1 MSGSEER
8 DVSGIDVKKY
18 SREEAQ
24 EIIASLDFEKLD
36 GILPAIAVDDEGRIL
51 MLAFMNKEALEK
63 TLEEGM
69 MHYWSRSK
77 KRLWLKGE
85 ESGHFQHVLGICAD
99 CDFDS
104 LLFRVKQVGNTCH
117 TGEYSCF
124 HNEISPF
131 RGGSEVL
138 SEIEGVIEERMRNPK
153 AGSYT
158 TSVLRKGIREAA
170 KKVSE
175 EAAEVALA
183 AVAEDKERTV
193 YEAADLLYHL
203 LLLLKMKGT
212 SMGDVCMELA
222 KRRQ

>member
-1 MSGSEER
+1 MSGSEEL
-8 DVSGIDVKKY
+8 DVSGMDVKKY
-18 SREEAQ
+18 SKKEAL
-24 EIIASLDFEKLD
+24 EISASLDFEKLD
-36 GILPAIAVDDEGRIL
+36 EILPTMAVDEKGKIL

-77 KRLWLKGE
+77 ERLWLKGE
-85 ESGHFQHVLGICAD
+85 ESGHYQYVLGIYTD

-104 LLFRVKQVGNTCH
+104 LLFRVRQVGNACH

-131 RGGSEVL
+131 RGGVEVL
-138 SEIEGVIEERMRNPK
+138 SEIEGVIEERMRKPK

-158 TSVLRKGIREAA
+158 TSVLRKGIMEAA

-175 EAAEVALA
+175 EAAEVSLA
-183 AVAEDKERTV
+183 AVAEDKERTI
-193 YEAADLLYHL
+193 YETADLIYHL
-203 LLLLKMKGT
+203 LLLLKMKGI
-212 SMGDVCMELA
+212 SIGDVYVELA

>member
-1 MSGSEER
+1 MSGSEEQGFAGR
-8 DVSGIDVKKY
+8 DVKRFSK
-18 SREEAQ
+18 EEAQ
-24 EIIASLDFEKLD
+24 EIVSSLDFKKLD
-36 GILPAIAVDDEGRIL
+36 GILPAVVMDDEGRIL

-77 KRLWLKGE
+77 GRLWLKGE
-85 ESGHFQHVLGICAD
+85 ESGHFQYVLGVYAD
-99 CDFDS
+99 CDFDT
-104 LLFRVKQVGNTCH
+104 LLFRVKQVGNACH

-131 RGGSEVL
+131 RGGAEIL
-138 SEIEGVIEERMRNPK
+138 SEIEAVIEDRMQRPV

-158 TSVLRKGIREAA
+158 SSVLRKGIREAA

-175 EAAEVALA
+175 EAAEVSLA
-183 AVAEDKERTV
+183 AVAEDEERTV
-193 YEAADLLYHL
+193 YEAADLIYHL
-203 LLLLKMKGT
+203 LLLLRMKGT
-212 SMGDVCMELA
+212 SMGDVYRELA

>member
-1 MSGSEER
+1 MSGSEEL
-8 DVSGIDVKKY
+8 DVSGMDVKKY
-18 SREEAQ
+18 SRKEAL
-24 EIIASLDFEKLD
+24 EISASLDFEKLD
-36 GILPAIAVDDEGRIL
+36 GVLPAVAVDDEGKIL

-69 MHYWSRSK
+69 MHYWSRSR

-85 ESGHFQHVLGICAD
+85 ESGHYQYVLGIYAD

-104 LLFRVKQVGNTCH
+104 LLFRVRQVGNACH

-124 HNEISPF
+124 YNEINPF
-131 RGGSEVL
+131 RGGAEVL
-138 SEIEGVIEERMRNPK
+138 SEIEGIIEERMQKPR

-158 TSVLRKGIREAA
+158 TSVLLKGIREAA

-175 EAAEVALA
+175 EATEVSLA
-183 AVAEDKERTV
+183 AVAEDKERTI

-212 SMGDVCMELA
+212 SMGDVYMELA

>member
-1 MSGSEER
+1 MSGSEEL
-8 DVSGIDVKKY
+8 DVSGMDVKKY
-18 SREEAQ
+18 SKKEAL
-24 EIIASLDFEKLD
+24 EISASLDFEKLD
-36 GILPAIAVDDEGRIL
+36 GILPTMAMDEKGKIL

-77 KRLWLKGE
+77 ERLWLKGE
-85 ESGHFQHVLGICAD
+85 ESGHYQYVLGIYTD

-104 LLFRVKQVGNTCH
+104 LLFRVRQVGNACH

-131 RGGSEVL
+131 RGGVEVL
-138 SEIEGVIEERMRNPK
+138 SEIEGVIEERMRKPK

-158 TSVLRKGIREAA
+158 TSVLRKGIMEAA

-175 EAAEVALA
+175 EAAEVSLA
-183 AVAEDKERTV
+183 AVAEDKERTI
-193 YEAADLLYHL
+193 YETADLLYHL
-203 LLLLKMKGT
+203 LLLLKMKGI
-212 SMGDVCMELA
+212 SIGDVYVELA

>member
-1 MSGSEER
+1 MSGSEEAETI
-8 DVSGIDVKKY
+8 GKGVKKY
-18 SREEAQ
+18 SSEEAM
-24 EIIASLDFEKLD
+24 EIVSSLDFEKLG
-36 GILPAIAVDDEGRIL
+36 GILPAVAMGEGGQIL
-51 MLAFMNKEALEK
+51 MLAFMNKEALQK
-63 TLEEGM
+63 TLEKGM

-85 ESGHFQHVLGICAD
+85 ESGHYQYVLGIYAD

-104 LLFRVKQVGNTCH
+104 LLFRVRQVGNACH
-117 TGEYSCF
+117 TGENSCF

-131 RGGSEVL
+131 RGGAEVL
-138 SEIEGVIEERMRNPK
+138 SEIEGVIEERMRKPK

-158 TSVLRKGIREAA
+158 TSVLRKGIKEAA

-175 EAAEVALA
+175 EAAEVSLA
-183 AVAEDKERTV
+183 AVAEDRERTV
-193 YEAADLLYHL
+193 YEAGDLVYHL

-212 SMGDVCMELA
+212 SMGEVYAELA

>member
-1 MSGSEER
+1 MSDSDEI
-8 DVSGIDVKKY
+8 DVSAMDVKKY
-18 SREEAQ
+18 SKKEAL
-24 EIIASLDFEKLD
+24 EVAASLDFEKLD
-36 GILPAIAVDDEGRIL
+36 GILPVMAVDEEGRIL
-51 MLAFMNKEALEK
+51 MLAFMNREALQK

-77 KRLWLKGE
+77 NRLWLKGE
-85 ESGHFQHVLGICAD
+85 ESGHFQYVLGIYTD

-104 LLFRVKQVGNTCH
+104 ILFRVKQVGNACH

-131 RGGSEVL
+131 RSGAEVL
-138 SEIEGVIEERMRNPK
+138 SEIEGVIEERMQKPK

-158 TSVLRKGIREAA
+158 SSVLRKGIREAA

-175 EAAEVALA
+175 EATEVSLA
-183 AVAEDKERTV
+183 AVAEDKERTI
-193 YEAADLLYHL
+193 YEAADLVYHL

-212 SMGDVCMELA
+212 SMGEVYLELA